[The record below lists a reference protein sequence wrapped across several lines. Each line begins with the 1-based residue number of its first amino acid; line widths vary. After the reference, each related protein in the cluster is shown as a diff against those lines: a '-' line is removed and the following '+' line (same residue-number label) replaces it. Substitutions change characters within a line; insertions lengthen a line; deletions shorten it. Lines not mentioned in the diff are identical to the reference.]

1 VLWPW
6 GFTYSVPP
14 NGTALQTLGRK
25 FAYYNDYWPQQ
36 AIGLYTTDGTTDDFA
51 YGELGL
57 AAYCFEL
64 GTAFFQSCS
73 TFESTILP
81 DNMPALLYAAKVAR
95 TPYMTPAGPDALDL
109 AAVPG
114 GVAPGE
120 PVQLAATIDDTNYN
134 NDNGAEPVQ
143 NIVAAEYYVD
153 VPPWVTTTVPI
164 PYPMS
169 AVDGAFNETVEEVE
183 ATIDTAGL
191 SQGRHIIFVRGQ
203 DAASNW
209 GAISA
214 VFLYVIDP
222 VVAPVIEG
230 FVRDA
235 STNAP
240 LAATVTADPF
250 QDDTDPASGY
260 YSMMVISD
268 TYDVSAVAPGY
279 AISTA
284 IGVEALDYQT
294 VQQDFYLYPICE
306 VFADD
311 VESGNQGWTA
321 QGNWAITTEAS
332 HSPSH
337 SWTDSPGYEYGNNW
351 NYSLI
356 SPVFDLS
363 DYTGV
368 TLSFWH
374 IYDLEDGYDYG
385 YVEVSTDGGAT
396 WSAVEAYN
404 GENPYPTWAQ
414 DTLSLPALDGQ
425 ANARLRFRLDTDVYV
440 TEDGWHIDDI
450 VLSGGGPGCA
460 PSIAPTAE
468 FTSNSP
474 VQLGET
480 MVFTNLTTGTL
491 PIDYWWDFGDGVG
504 TSTESDPEYTYLT
517 TGTFTVTLV
526 ATNTL
531 GSDSVDHAVVVLPVE
546 CIDLSEIAIAGDVM
560 GEPGTYTFTTSYE
573 PPDATPPI
581 TYTWDNGDGTATS
594 VRTLGVGTHTL
605 AVTATNCADALVT
618 DTHTIVI
625 SEPAVC
631 TDVTGVNLT
640 LVNPG
645 TIYTDTLVELSADVA
660 PDDASKPY
668 TYTVDYG
675 DGTVPVTGDSSDD
688 PLVLTYTYDTT
699 GTYEIGIAVW
709 NCEMAPEEAVTD
721 TLTLTVRE
729 AGVCV
734 DLSRITILGET
745 AGLAG
750 TYTFTTSFDPPDASP
765 PISYTWDN
773 GDTGSVSVRALDVGT
788 HTLVVTATNCADA
801 LVTDTHTI
809 VIGEPGFYVYLPL
822 VMKDR

>member
-1 VLWPW
+1 VGLWGW
-6 GFTYSVPP
+6 RGH
-14 NGTALQTLGRK
+14 
-25 FAYYNDYWPQQ
+25 
-36 AIGLYTTDGTTDDFA
+36 
-51 YGELGL
+51 
-57 AAYCFEL
+57 
-64 GTAFFQSCS
+64 
-73 TFESTILP
+73 
-81 DNMPALLYAAKVAR
+81 
-95 TPYMTPAGPDALDL
+95 LDR
-109 AAVPG
+109 
-114 GVAPGE
+114 E
-120 PVQLAATIDDTNYN
+120 
-134 NDNGAEPVQ
+134 
-143 NIVAAEYYVD
+143 
-153 VPPWVTTTVPI
+153 
-164 PYPMS
+164 
-169 AVDGAFNETVEEVE
+169 
-183 ATIDTAGL
+183 
-191 SQGRHIIFVRGQ
+191 H
-203 DAASNW
+203 
-209 GAISA
+209 
-214 VFLYVIDP
+214 
-222 VVAPVIEG
+222 
-230 FVRDA
+230 
-235 STNAP
+235 
-240 LAATVTADPF
+240 
-250 QDDTDPASGY
+250 
-260 YSMMVISD
+260 
-268 TYDVSAVAPGY
+268 
-279 AISTA
+279 
-284 IGVEALDYQT
+284 
-294 VQQDFYLYPICE
+294 
-306 VFADD
+306 
-311 VESGNQGWTA
+311 
-321 QGNWAITTEAS
+321 
-332 HSPSH
+332 
-337 SWTDSPGYEYGNNW
+337 
-351 NYSLI
+351 
-356 SPVFDLS
+356 
-363 DYTGV
+363 
-368 TLSFWH
+368 
-374 IYDLEDGYDYG
+374 
-385 YVEVSTDGGAT
+385 
-396 WSAVEAYN
+396 
-404 GENPYPTWAQ
+404 
-414 DTLSLPALDGQ
+414 
-425 ANARLRFRLDTDVYV
+425 
-440 TEDGWHIDDI
+440 
-450 VLSGGGPGCA
+450 
-460 PSIAPTAE
+460 
-468 FTSNSP
+468 
-474 VQLGET
+474 
-480 MVFTNLTTGTL
+480 
-491 PIDYWWDFGDGVG
+491 
-504 TSTESDPEYTYLT
+504 TYLT